1 MYPHSVPSQCHTTL
15 LPVTLLYS
23 RLVGWFVSCYRTP
36 LNTTLLL
43 SALTIG
49 ICLVSHSLAGT
60 FKSTSSL
67 SLSIPNIYYETSLY
81 NSLHLIV
88 YSTYIQMSSVSCQ
101 IFLLAVLHCWL
112 VCQTLNSVAVCIY
125 VPNAVIFSV
134 TLSSPEPSYLKCTQ
148 GWPVSCHQTQCN
160 TSSLATSSHH
170 TCLLSHS
177 PSGTS

>member
-1 MYPHSVPSQCHTTL
+1 MCIPILSPHN
-15 LPVTLLYS
+15 VTLHCYLSLYCTHGW
-23 RLVGWFVSCYRTP
+23 LVGWFVSCYRTP

-60 FKSTSSL
+60 FKSTPSL

-101 IFLLAVLHCWL
+101 ISFVGCAALLACLSNTQLCSCMYLRTKCCHLLCHSVL
-112 VCQTLNSVAVCIY
+112 T
-125 VPNAVIFSV
+125 
-134 TLSSPEPSYLKCTQ
+134 
-148 GWPVSCHQTQCN
+148 
-160 TSSLATSSHH
+160 
-170 TCLLSHS
+170 
-177 PSGTS
+177 